1 MSTEPLDATLTDD
14 LVEFI
19 NRYYRDGLTELAQGY
34 PRDTRSLTISWQDLR
49 QFDPALADEMLRKP
63 TQARAHLSEAITLVD
78 LPLDIDLSGAAVRV
92 TDLPDSRTFYADEL
106 RHGTVW
112 EQVAVSGQVSNRT
125 GVRPAPEVAAY
136 ECQRCGTVTEVR
148 QDLFAADVQEPH
160 ECTGCERQGPFD
172 IKKQATELHDIQ
184 LAQVQ
189 VPPERSAGGGGMD
202 LDVLLEGD
210 QAGSIDAGDRVTI
223 TGTHETQ
230 DDDGVGFAH
239 QLHADHVTVEESTFS
254 GIDIDDHRDEIDKIA
269 NGEYGGPFDLVVDS
283 IAPSIVGME
292 TVKQALALQLF
303 GGVRTESPDG
313 TSTRGDIHVLL
324 IGDPGTAKSSFLEDV
339 EHKAPNAMMASGK
352 GATAAGL
359 TAAAEQT
366 EFAGH
371 SQWSLAPGAM
381 VLADDGIACIDELD
395 KVPDDAV
402 ESLHQALSKQT
413 VAINKGPI
421 DAQLRTRTAVLAAGN
436 PKFGRFDK
444 FEPIAE
450 QIDLSP
456 TLLSRFDIIW
466 PVNDEPDPESDIE
479 IAEGMMDHHDQ
490 SIRYER
496 GDLDATETDI
506 APAIPREL
514 LRAYIAH
521 AKDVCKPRWPEGEP
535 RQELIEGF
543 VELRKAGAG
552 DDQPIPVTFRA
563 IESQRRLAE
572 ASARLRL
579 SDTVTADDVSRA
591 RELYLTAMRQVGV
604 DPETDRMDADV
615 IETGSSKNQR
625 ERVKDILDI
634 VDELQGEYDQGAPI
648 EKVIERGEEAGI
660 EEPKVRHDI
669 ANLKDKGA
677 IYSPARNHLRTT

>member
-1 MSTEPLDATLTDD
+1 MSTEPLDTTLTDD
-14 LVEFI
+14 LVEFLG
-19 NRYYRDGLTELAQGY
+19 RYYRDGLTELAQGY
-34 PRDTRSLTISWQDLR
+34 PRDTRSLTISWEDLR
-49 QFDPALADEMLRKP
+49 QFDPTLADEMLRKP
-63 TQARAHLSEAITLVD
+63 TQARAHLSEAIGLVD
-78 LPLDIDLSGAAVRV
+78 LPLDIDLAGAAVRV
-92 TDLPDSRTFYADEL
+92 AELPDSRTFYADEL
-106 RHGTVW
+106 RQDTVW

-148 QDLFAADVQEPH
+148 QDRFAAEVQEPH

-172 IKKQATELHDIQ
+172 LDKQATDLHDIQ

-210 QAGSIDAGDRVTI
+210 QAGEVDAGDRVTI

-230 DDDGVGFAH
+230 DDDGIGFAH

-254 GIDIDDHRDEIDKIA
+254 AIDIEEHRDEIDKIA
-269 NGEYGGPFDLVVDS
+269 SGQYGDPFDLVVDS
-283 IAPSIVGME
+283 VAPSVVGME

-303 GGVRTESPDG
+303 GGVRAESPDG

-324 IGDPGTAKSSFLEDV
+324 IGDPGTAKSTFLEDI
-339 EHKAPNAMMASGK
+339 EHKAPNAMMVSGK

-359 TAAAEQT
+359 TAAAQQT

-381 VLADDGIACIDELD
+381 VLADDGVACIDELD
-395 KVPDDAV
+395 KVPDAAV
-402 ESLHQALSKQT
+402 ESLHQALSKQQ

-444 FEPIAE
+444 YEPLAE

-479 IAEGMMDHHDQ
+479 IAEGMMANHDQ
-490 SIRYER
+490 SIRYDR
-496 GDLDATETDI
+496 GELDATETDI

-514 LRAYIAH
+514 LRAYVAH
-521 AKDVCKPRWPEGEP
+521 AKDECMPRWPEGEP
-535 RQELIEGF
+535 REELIEGF
-543 VELRKAGAG
+543 VSLRKAGAG
-552 DDQPIPVTFRA
+552 DDQPIPITFRA

-591 RELYLTAMRQVGV
+591 RELYLTAMRQVGI

-615 IETGSSKNQR
+615 IETGQSKSQR
-625 ERVKDILDI
+625 DRVKGILDI
-634 VDELQGEYDQGAPI
+634 IGEIQSEYDQGAPI
-648 EKVIERGEEAGI
+648 DVVIERAEEVGI
-660 EEPKVRHDI
+660 AEPKARHEI
-669 ANLKDKGA
+669 ANLKDKGE
-677 IYSPARNHLRTT
+677 IYGSGDGHLRTT